1 MLKAH
6 TDLHDLPLA
15 TKVLDD
21 IKSAD
26 INRDGRID
34 NAEANIYLKAKLQ
47 PAFEEMLD

>member
-6 TDLHDLPLA
+6 ADLLEIPYA

-26 INRDGRID
+26 INRDGQVD
-34 NAEANIYLKAKLQ
+34 NAEATRYLKEKLK
-47 PAFEEMLD
+47 PAFVEMLD